1 MAVAT
6 QGVSVALGVAW
17 GGEQLLFPVVGFPDF
32 LGCLQIA
39 SGERTPS
46 RCTAPKG
53 KIGGIGEEALR

>member
-1 MAVAT
+1 MALWV
-6 QGVSVALGVAW
+6 VW
-17 GGEQLLFPVVGFPDF
+17 GGEQLLFPVVGAPEF

-53 KIGGIGEEALR
+53 KIGGSGEEALR